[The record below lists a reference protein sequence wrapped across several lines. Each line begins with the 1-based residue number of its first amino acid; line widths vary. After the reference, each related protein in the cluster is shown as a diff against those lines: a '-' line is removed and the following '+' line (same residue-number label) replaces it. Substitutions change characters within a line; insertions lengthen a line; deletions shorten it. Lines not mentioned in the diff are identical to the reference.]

1 MMKPNQIWSVAE
13 CNRWIKHV
21 LEKDER
27 LSDIWIRGEISNFV
41 HHTSGH
47 MYFTLKDRDAKIKV
61 VMFASHNRFLKF
73 IPKDGTK
80 ALVRGSISAFERD
93 GTYQL
98 YAREMQPDGL
108 GSLYLAFE
116 QLKAKLEGEGLFAQ
130 ERKRPLP
137 LFPKKVGVITSPT
150 GAAIRDICTTIRR
163 RFPQTEI
170 VIAPAIVQGVDAPSS
185 IVSALRLINQHN
197 EIDVLIVGRGGGSIE
212 ELWAFNEEMVARAI
226 AASRI
231 PVISA
236 VGHETDFTI
245 ADFVADIRAATPT
258 AAAELAVPHY
268 LEWLERIKQV
278 DLRLHRSMRTR
289 LDSERRRLASLR
301 DSYAMRQPQRRLEEA
316 QQRMDS
322 LQIRLRQGIKQL
334 HARKKEQFTHAS
346 GSIQRFRLKERVDG
360 KREALSRLR
369 SQMTQQ
375 LDRRLSEARAKW
387 VAQMAHLDALSPL
400 RVMDRGYSLVYKD
413 GQLMKSK
420 EQFAIGDKLVVRL
433 KDGSIAAQVTE
444 LAGEVKTDG
453 AQKNRSGKPD
463 TV

>member
-1 MMKPNQIWSVAE
+1 MKPSQIWSVSE

-27 LSDIWIRGEISNFV
+27 LSDVWIRGEISNFV
-41 HHTSGH
+41 HHSSGH
-47 MYFTLKDRDAKIKV
+47 MYFTLKDRDARLKV

-116 QLKAKLEGEGLFAQ
+116 QLKAKLEGEGLFAP

-137 LFPKKVGVITSPT
+137 RFPQKVGVITSPT

-163 RFPQTEI
+163 RFPQTQI
-170 VIAPAIVQGVDAPSS
+170 VIAPAIVQGVDAPGSLVAA
-185 IVSALRLINQHN
+185 IELMNRCA

-212 ELWAFNEEMVARAI
+212 ELWAFNEERVARAI

-231 PVISA
+231 PTISA

-268 LEWLERIKQV
+268 LEWLERIKQM
-278 DLRLHRSMRTR
+278 DLRMHRSVRAR
-289 LDSERRRLASLR
+289 LDRERKRLENLR
-301 DSYAMRQPQRRLEEA
+301 ASYAMRQPQRRLEEA
-316 QQRMDS
+316 QQRLDT
-322 LQIRLRQGIKQL
+322 LQIRMRQGIKQL
-334 HARKKEQFTHAS
+334 YTRQKDRFRHAS
-346 GSIQRFRLKERVDG
+346 QSIFRFRLRDSVEA
-360 KREALSRLR
+360 KREALTRLEGQIR
-369 SQMTQQ
+369 QQMVQ
-375 LDRRLSEARAKW
+375 RLNEARGKW
-387 VAQMAHLDALSPL
+387 VAQMAQLDALSPL
-400 RVMDRGYSLVYKD
+400 RVMERGYSLVYKD
-413 GQLMKSK
+413 GLLMKSHA
-420 EQFAIGDKLVVRL
+420 QFAVGDELVVRL

-444 LAGEVKTDG
+444 LIGEEKTNG
-453 AQKNRSGKPD
+453 AQESRK
-463 TV
+463 

>member
-1 MMKPNQIWSVAE
+1 MRPNQVWSVTE
-13 CNRWIKHV
+13 LNRWIKHV
-21 LEKDER
+21 LESDPR
-27 LSDIWIRGEISNFV
+27 LADVWIRGEISNFV

-61 VMFASHNRFLKF
+61 VMFAGHNRFLKF

-170 VIAPAIVQGVDAPSS
+170 VIAPAIVQGVDAPGS
-185 IVSALRLINQHN
+185 IISAIQLINQHM

-212 ELWAFNEEMVARAI
+212 ELWAFNDEHVARAI
-226 AASRI
+226 AGSRI
-231 PVISA
+231 PTISA

-268 LEWLERIKQV
+268 LEWVERIKQL
-278 DLRLHRSMRTR
+278 DLRMHRSMRTR
-289 LDSERRRLASLR
+289 LDGERKRLLSLR

-316 QQRMDS
+316 QQRLDEWQ
-322 LQIRLRQGIKQL
+322 LRLRQGIKQL
-334 HARKKEQFTHAS
+334 HARKKERFAHAS
-346 GSIQRFRLKERVDG
+346 QTILRYRWRDRVEG
-360 KREALSRLR
+360 KRDTLQRLSGQIQQ
-369 SQMTQQ
+369 QMGQ
-375 LDRRLSEARAKW
+375 RLSEARAKW
-387 VAQMAHLDALSPL
+387 AAQMAHLDALSPL
-400 RVMDRGYSLVYKD
+400 RVMERGYSLVYKD

-420 EQFAIGDKLVVRL
+420 DQFAVGDKLMVRL
-433 KDGSIAAQVTE
+433 KDGSITAKVTE
-444 LAGEVKTDG
+444 T
-453 AQKNRSGKPD
+453 
-463 TV
+463 